1 MQERS
6 TDRPASVLAESAAR
20 APAGERRVVVLTG
33 AGISAESG
41 VPTFRGPGGYWT
53 SADGQGFRAMDL
65 ARASTF
71 AREPHLV
78 WRFYLERL
86 EHVAKVRPNAAHLAI
101 VELENALGDRCT
113 LVTQNVDG
121 LHQRA
126 GSSEERTYAIH
137 GDLGSVRCAVGCS
150 RTVWPIA
157 APARRP
163 GSAQLDGASGAPPPG
178 LACPRCGGWLRPH
191 VLWFDECYDEEW
203 FRFDSTRAAI
213 AAADL
218 LMVVGT
224 SGATTLPN
232 LVVDSAD
239 SRRVP
244 FLVIDTEPSPFAVR
258 ASRSPHAAFL
268 HGPATVCVPEVVAAL
283 LAGEVES
290 R

>member
-6 TDRPASVLAESAAR
+6 TDRLAAVLAESAAR

-53 SADGQGFRAMDL
+53 SADGRGFRAMDL

-71 AREPHLV
+71 ARSPGLV

-86 EHVAKVRPNAAHLAI
+86 QHLATVEPNAAHVAL
-101 VELENALGDRCT
+101 VELERVLGDRCT

-126 GSSEERTYAIH
+126 GSSGERTYAIH

-163 GSAQLDGASGAPPPG
+163 GPAQLDGASGAPPSG
-178 LACPRCGGWLRPH
+178 LACPRCAGWLRPH

-203 FRFDSTRAAI
+203 FRFDSTQTAV

-218 LMVVGT
+218 LIVVGT

-232 LVVDSAD
+232 LVVDSVD

-244 FLVIDTEPSPFAVR
+244 FLVIDTESSPFAER
-258 ASRSPHAAFL
+258 ASRSPHAAFVR
-268 HGPATVCVPEVVAAL
+268 GRAAARVPEVVAAL
-283 LAGEVES
+283 LADEVEP